1 MKTRDY
7 RLSDLLDMSLI
18 QKLADSNFRAS
29 GLPISIADAIDSSFV
44 IVAGRSDIC
53 ANFHRANPL
62 SHHRCMESDL
72 LINSHLDDGDSLQYK
87 CKNGMWHI
95 TLPIIAG
102 GRHLATLFL
111 SQFFYDDEPLD
122 RKQFISQ
129 ADEFGFDKDAYLSAL
144 EKTPVF
150 SREKVEYILSYD
162 KALVRFIADLAEH
175 ALKVIETKESL
186 LKSEERYRRLIE
198 SVTDYIYTVSVAG
211 STAVSTKHG
220 SACIAVTG
228 YSSEEYEADPNLWFQ
243 MVYEDDREAVL
254 QQINLTISGKPVVPL
269 EHRIIHKNGP
279 VIWVRNTIVPSFNEA
294 GELVAYDGMIRDIS
308 ERKHAQNAQKES
320 EERYRLFLEDFP
332 GVAFKRT
339 IDLKPLFFHGTIE
352 KMTGYNEEEFMS
364 EKIRWHKIV
373 HPDDLPKLNENIAD
387 LQSVPN
393 YSIER
398 EYRILRKDGQMR
410 WIKELIQNKCD
421 GSGNPA
427 FIQGTIYD
435 ITEQKKLE
443 EQLQHAQKTEAV
455 GQLAGG
461 VAHDF
466 NNILSAMIG
475 FTTLA
480 QMKMKEDDPARKHLS
495 KLFELADKASK
506 LTGSLL
512 AFSRKQVI
520 NVRPLN
526 LNEIINNTCML
537 IARVIGEDIKL
548 DISLSGGDI
557 VILTDSVQL
566 DQILVNL
573 ATNARDAMP
582 EGGTLRIS
590 TSVLYM
596 DEEFIKL
603 HGHGKPGR
611 YALIQVEDTGSGMDE
626 NTRNKIFD
634 PFFTTKE
641 VGKGTGLGLAIV
653 YGIIKQHGGYIDVY
667 SEAQKGT
674 TFRMYLPMLSINA
687 DISESADMPPLKGG
701 AEVILV
707 AEDEQATRESLKGML
722 EEYGYKVVEAEDG
735 QDAVNKFMEQ
745 NDHISLVLMDVVMP
759 HKGGKEA
766 YVEIKKINPGAKVV
780 FMSGY
785 TGDVVRSKGIVDEG
799 RQFISKPVSP
809 KELLTKIRQTLDAN
823 QP

>member
-1 MKTRDY
+1 MTIRDY
-7 RLSDLLDMSLI
+7 RLNDLLDMSLI
-18 QKLADSNFRAS
+18 QRLADSNFHSS
-29 GLPISIADAIDSSFV
+29 GLPIGISDAIDPTLL
-44 IVAGRSDIC
+44 IVSGRSEIC
-53 ANFHRANPL
+53 DRFHRANPH
-62 SHHRCMESDL
+62 SSRRCMESDL
-72 LINSHLDDGDSLQYK
+72 LVNAHIGKENYLQYK

-95 TLPIIAG
+95 AMPILAR

-111 SQFFYDDEPLD
+111 SQFFYDDEYFD
-122 RKQFISQ
+122 REQFQRQ
-129 ADEFGFDKDAYLSAL
+129 ADEFGFDKDAYMAAL

-162 KALVRFIADLAEH
+162 KALARFISDLAEH
-175 ALKVIETKESL
+175 ALLVIETKESL

-198 SVTDYIYTVSVAG
+198 SVTDYIYTVSVAHG
-211 STAVSTKHG
+211 RAVSTKHG

-228 YSSEEYEADPNLWFQ
+228 YSSEEFDASPGLWSEI
-243 MVYEDDREAVL
+243 VYKDDRDAVME
-254 QQINLTISGKPVVPL
+254 QINMAVSGRQVMPL
-269 EHRIIHKNGP
+269 EHRIMHKSGS
-279 VIWVRNTIVPSFNEA
+279 VIWVKNTIVPSFNES
-294 GELVAYDGMIRDIS
+294 GEIVSYDGMIRDIT
-308 ERKHAQNAQKES
+308 ERKFAENAQKES
-320 EERYRLFLEDFP
+320 EERYRLFLKDFP
-332 GVAFKRT
+332 GVAFKRS
-339 IDLKPLFFHGTIE
+339 IDLKPVFFHGTIE
-352 KMTGYNEEEFMS
+352 KITGYSEEEFMS
-364 EKIRWHKIV
+364 DNLRWHKIV
-373 HPDDLPKLNENIAD
+373 HPEDLPTLYENAAD
-387 LQSVPN
+387 LQIIPN

-398 EYRILRKDGQMR
+398 EYRILRKDGQIR
-410 WIKELIQNKCD
+410 WLKELIQNKCD
-421 GSGNPA
+421 ETGSPA

-495 KLFELADKASK
+495 KLFELADKAAK

-520 NVRPLN
+520 NVRPLK

-537 IARVIGEDIKL
+537 LERLIGEDIKL
-548 DISLSGGDI
+548 DVRLTDENI
-557 VILTDSVQL
+557 VIMTDNIQL

-582 EGGTLRIS
+582 EGGTLSIS
-590 TSVLYM
+590 TSVMSM
-596 DEEFIKL
+596 DDEFIRL

-653 YGIIKQHGGYIDVY
+653 YGIIRQHGGYIDVY

-674 TFRMYLPMLSINA
+674 TFRMYFPMLSINA
-687 DISESADMPPLKGG
+687 DISESAHVLPLKGG

-707 AEDEQATRESLKGML
+707 AEDEQATRESLRDML
-722 EEYGYKVVEAEDG
+722 EEYGYKVIEAYDG
-735 QDAVNKFMEQ
+735 QDAVRKFMDQQEFV
-745 NDHISLVLMDVVMP
+745 SLILMDVVMP
-759 HKGGKEA
+759 HKSGKEA
-766 YVEIKKINPGAKVV
+766 FDEIRKINPKARVV
-780 FMSGY
+780 FTSGH
-785 TGDVVRSKGIVDEG
+785 TGDMVRSRGIVDEG
-799 RQFISKPVSP
+799 RHFIPKPVSP
-809 KELLTKIRQTLDAN
+809 EELLTKIRQTLDSE
-823 QP
+823 

>member
-7 RLSDLLDMSLI
+7 RLPDLLDMSLI
-18 QKLADSNFRAS
+18 RKLADANFRAS
-29 GLPISIADAIDSSFV
+29 GLPISIADAIDSTFV

-53 ANFHRANPL
+53 DQFHRANPI
-62 SHHRCMESDL
+62 SHQRCLESDL
-72 LINSHLDDGDSLQYK
+72 LINSNPGAADSMQYR

-95 TLPIIAG
+95 ALPIIVG

-111 SQFFYDDEPLD
+111 SQFFYDDEVID
-122 RKQFISQ
+122 REQFIRQ
-129 ADEFGFDKDAYLSAL
+129 ADEFGFDKDAYIAAL

-150 SREKVEYILSYD
+150 SREKVEYIISYD
-162 KALVRFIADLAEH
+162 KALVRFISDLAAH

-198 SVTDYIYTVSVAG
+198 SVTDYIYTVSVEAG
-211 STAVSTKHG
+211 KAVSTKHG
-220 SACIAVTG
+220 PACIAVTG
-228 YSSEEYEADPNLWFQ
+228 YSSEEYDADHNLWFQ
-243 MVYEDDREAVL
+243 MVYEADRDAVL
-254 QQINLTISGKPVVPL
+254 RQINLAISGNPVIPL
-269 EHRIIHKNGP
+269 EHRLIHKNGT

-294 GELVAYDGMIRDIS
+294 AELVAYDGMIRDIT
-308 ERKHAQNAQKES
+308 ERKNAENAQRES

-339 IDLKPLFFHGTIE
+339 IDLKPLFFHGTTE
-352 KMTGYNEEEFMS
+352 KITGYTGEEFMS
-364 EKIRWHKIV
+364 RKVRWHEIV
-373 HPDDLPKLNENIAD
+373 HPDDIPKLYENIAD
-387 LQSVPN
+387 LQSIPN

-421 GSGNPA
+421 ESGNPA

-480 QMKMKEDDPARKHLS
+480 QMKMQEDDPARKHLS

-520 NVRPLN
+520 NVRPMK
-526 LNEIINNTCML
+526 LNEIISNTCML

-548 DISLSGGDI
+548 DIGLSGDDI
-557 VILTDSVQL
+557 VILTDSIQL

-582 EGGTLRIS
+582 EGGTLSIS
-590 TSVLYM
+590 TSVMFM
-596 DEEFIKL
+596 DDEFIKL

-611 YALIQVEDTGSGMDE
+611 YALIQVEDTGSGMDD

-687 DISESADMPPLKGG
+687 SISESADILPLKGG

-707 AEDEQATRESLKGML
+707 AEDEQTTRESLKGML
-722 EEYGYKVVEAEDG
+722 EEYGYKVLEAGDG
-735 QDAVNKFMEQ
+735 RDAVNKFMEQ
-745 NDHISLVLMDVVMP
+745 KDHISLVLMDVVMP
-759 HKGGKEA
+759 HKGGREA
-766 YVEIKKINPGAKVV
+766 FDEIRKISPGARVV

-785 TGDVVRSKGIVDEG
+785 TGDVVRSKGIVAEG

-809 KELLTKIRQTLDAN
+809 KELLTKIRLILDTG